1 MYIFFL
7 KEVADVSA
15 ITKQKFESMGM
26 VRFNW
31 LAYINV
37 PGIKQIKKYIP
48 RYVGIQALVK
58 FKRKFSKRVVTKIGW
73 LFVDS

>member
-26 VRFNW
+26 IRFNS

-37 PGIKQIKKYIP
+37 PGKKNRLKNIYL
-48 RYVGIQALVK
+48 GM
-58 FKRKFSKRVVTKIGW
+58 
-73 LFVDS
+73 